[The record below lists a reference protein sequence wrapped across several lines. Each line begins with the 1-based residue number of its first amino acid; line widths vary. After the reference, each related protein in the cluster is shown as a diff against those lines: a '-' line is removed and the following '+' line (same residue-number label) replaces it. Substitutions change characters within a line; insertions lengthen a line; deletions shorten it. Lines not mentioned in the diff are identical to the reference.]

1 MKRILPLITLLALL
15 TISMRSAE
23 PLIQQPD
30 PTPPSAPVKL
40 IFIHHSTGGNW
51 LADPSSNE
59 LGGGLARALM
69 NNNYYVSATNY
80 GWGPDSIGDA
90 TDIPNWLDW
99 FRSERSP
106 VYMEA
111 LYKEDGQN
119 FGDFGAWQR
128 LPDDPGGEN
137 QIILFKSCFPNSEL
151 EGNPD
156 DPPAPEGWLSVSNA
170 KYVYNEILQYFA
182 TRPDKLFVVITAPPL
197 ISSANSNNARAFNLW
212 LVNDWLDENNYT
224 LNNVAVFDF
233 YNVLT
238 GPDHHHHIMNGRV
251 EHSYIAGHNLLYY
264 PSGDDHPSRA
274 GNEKATEEFI
284 PMRNAFYNRCKA
296 TAPDLP
302 PAVESF
308 EPTVSSDEKV
318 GSGTTPVMPPTMSS
332 EFIENFEN
340 GATGWEA
347 FFDEG
352 GTTHLTCTAVGER
365 AYEGKQ
371 SMQLEFNVAKDGWAT
386 CARFFDN
393 PQNWSASS
401 GLSFA
406 VQSAVPGMVIHA
418 DIYAGQSEERET
430 YYYALETPDK
440 SNNWTLITIPWENF
454 HRAEWE
460 ESAGDT
466 FAKSDQVAGIAFG
479 FPTDGSHS
487 SSGTLWVDDMRLLKS
502 LPASQ
507 PGIEP
512 TTDQQVEPSESQQEV
527 QSEEESPSAKK
538 SGNPL
543 CGGAFALPLML
554 VGWGLWLK
562 RDPKEF

>member
-284 PMRNAFYNRCKA
+284 PMLNAFYNRWKA